1 MVGNKIADIITKVSI
16 TLPQNSSET
25 DPNKAENISLDREI
39 PRENYMSRI
48 DTENYGSSYIN
59 LII

>member
-1 MVGNKIADIITKVSI
+1 MVGNKIADIITKVSR

>member
-1 MVGNKIADIITKVSI
+1 MVGNKIADIITKV
-16 TLPQNSSET
+16 LRNFPQNNSET
-25 DPNKAENISLDREI
+25 DANEAENISLDREI

>member
-1 MVGNKIADIITKVSI
+1 MVGNKIADIITKVSG

-25 DPNKAENISLDREI
+25 DPNKAENVSLDREI
-39 PRENYMSRI
+39 PRETYISRT
-48 DTENYGSSYIN
+48 DTENYWSSYIN

>member
-1 MVGNKIADIITKVSI
+1 MVGNKIADIITKVSRG
-16 TLPQNSSET
+16 LPQNNSET
-25 DPNKAENISLDREI
+25 DTNEAENISLDREI
-39 PRENYMSRI
+39 PRENYTSRI